1 MLSLFVPMSPS
12 TLLAVG
18 GSDMSRENQS
28 LALSLASLLLSGR
41 LDLFHE
47 LSLEADGPVIGR
59 AIDLFNL
66 LRPTSCAGC

>member
-1 MLSLFVPMSPS
+1 MPMSPS

-18 GSDMSRENQS
+18 GSNMSRTERN

-66 LRPTSCAGC
+66 LKPTSFVGC

>member
-1 MLSLFVPMSPS
+1 
-12 TLLAVG
+12 
-18 GSDMSRENQS
+18 MSRTERN

-66 LRPTSCAGC
+66 LRPTSCIGA

>member
-1 MLSLFVPMSPS
+1 MPFC
-12 TLLAVG
+12 TG
-18 GSDMSRENQS
+18 RTNMSRENQS

-66 LRPTSCAGC
+66 LRPSSIVGC

>member
-1 MLSLFVPMSPS
+1 
-12 TLLAVG
+12 
-18 GSDMSRENQS
+18 MSRENQS
-28 LALSLASLLLSGR
+28 LAISLASLLLSGR

-66 LRPTSCAGC
+66 LRPATIATI

>member
-1 MLSLFVPMSPS
+1 MPSRFAPMFPF
-12 TLLAVG
+12 TLPAVG
-18 GSDMSRENQS
+18 GSNMSRNHQN
-28 LALSLASLLLSGR
+28 LAISLASLLLSGR

-66 LRPTSCAGC
+66 LRPNMMGV

>member
-1 MLSLFVPMSPS
+1 MSKQQQN
-12 TLLAVG
+12 LAI
-18 GSDMSRENQS
+18 
-28 LALSLASLLLSGR
+28 SLASLLLSGR

-66 LRPTSCAGC
+66 LRPTSYVGA